1 MNRRDFMHLAGASAI
16 IGAMPEITLAAQNPA
31 YNGRILVLVE
41 LKGGNDG
48 FNTLIPYDDDR
59 YHHLRNKIAIKKQ
72 NLIPLKDGM
81 GMHKSL
87 QPLKSV
93 WDAGDMAWIQ
103 GVGYPNSI
111 LSHFRSMD
119 VWDTGVLQANSS
131 AGWLNKVLPRFK
143 QGLHGIAVSRDQNAL
158 GPLSGSHINSIS
170 MENPRAFMAQ
180 NRLIKSVAVNKRTAA
195 LAHVTGTQHQLS
207 NVGKQIAARLRH
219 PKQVHMQAP
228 KGVLGHSLKS
238 VAELI
243 VHGVD
248 APVYKVT
255 QNGFDTHVGQPGAH
269 ANALYH
275 VGYNLA
281 AFAEAMKRAGIWDRM
296 LVVTYSEF
304 GRRIKENKGQGTDH
318 GTASAHLVM
327 GGNVRPGIHGRH
339 PNLHSLDA
347 NDNVM
352 HTTDFRSIYATLAQR
367 WWGQPN
373 LWRGHRLIGFV

>member
-158 GPLSGSHINSIS
+158 
-170 MENPRAFMAQ
+170 
-180 NRLIKSVAVNKRTAA
+180 
-195 LAHVTGTQHQLS
+195 
-207 NVGKQIAARLRH
+207 
-219 PKQVHMQAP
+219 
-228 KGVLGHSLKS
+228 
-238 VAELI
+238 
-243 VHGVD
+243 
-248 APVYKVT
+248 
-255 QNGFDTHVGQPGAH
+255 
-269 ANALYH
+269 
-275 VGYNLA
+275 
-281 AFAEAMKRAGIWDRM
+281 
-296 LVVTYSEF
+296 
-304 GRRIKENKGQGTDH
+304 
-318 GTASAHLVM
+318 
-327 GGNVRPGIHGRH
+327 
-339 PNLHSLDA
+339 
-347 NDNVM
+347 
-352 HTTDFRSIYATLAQR
+352 
-367 WWGQPN
+367 
-373 LWRGHRLIGFV
+373 